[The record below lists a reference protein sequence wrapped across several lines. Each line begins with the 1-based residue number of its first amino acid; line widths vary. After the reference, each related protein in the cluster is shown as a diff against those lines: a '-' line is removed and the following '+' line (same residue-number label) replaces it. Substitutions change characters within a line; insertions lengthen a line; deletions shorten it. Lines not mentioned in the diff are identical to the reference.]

1 MIEEMLFYLSDID
14 YNTAVFEIEVYK
26 KTGLLRWGI
35 VLDLLKEYKHLSLET
50 MVQVFS
56 AT

>member
-1 MIEEMLFYLSDID
+1 MLFYLSDID